1 MTMTGKTREL
11 DNLVCNYFGHNY
23 DLIDDSEELLPK
35 IDAYNRQSGRAMQ
48 TALLEDIEEFLLL
61 EGQLYTVFSN
71 IYGEYFEPAL
81 WGTTPCDFLVLV
93 RERVKQAMQE
103 KDVN

>member
-1 MTMTGKTREL
+1 MTITGKTREL

-35 IDAYNRQSGRAMQ
+35 IDAYNRQSSRAMQ

-61 EGQLYTVFSN
+61 REQLNTVFSE
-71 IYGEYFEPAL
+71 IYGEYFEPVL
-81 WGTTPCDFLVLV
+81 WGTTPYDFLVLV
-93 RERVKQAMQE
+93 QESVKQSMQE
-103 KDVN
+103 KEVN